1 MKPKIAIV
9 KYFDWVIVAILA
21 LLLLNTLYRTF
32 LTQDTEIT
40 ELRESINRYVQTIE
54 DGMQRTEAPPI
65 DVPDHLAH
73 LRNRFERLPVISA
86 YRTNPFVVPVVVH
99 PPLQIAR
106 GETMTLRHEGTQI
119 VEVVS
124 FQESLIAVDWE
135 YDYEEDLTS
144 VTVEGLAVGDSY
156 LRLRDVTD
164 VVHVRRVI
172 VQEEATLPPPRAPL
186 ATLVRGYRP
195 WEDADGRR
203 YPGKVLIAF
212 VPDNPDTPTAE
223 WGFTTGAQIWRKL
236 SGAPDI
242 DYTLLTEEPIA
253 PITVEQ
259 AAELREEYIPFG
271 YEGEGEYEDRF
282 RYGPEEDYR
291 QPPTGG
297 EPTVPPPAE
306 EFLRERMRSEEYR
319 GDDEYEYEFGRER
332 EPRPTDRR
340 DRIREVEINLDLVL
354 RAKSFV
360 FEDTAVNAGETYVYK
375 IVTTAQGPKRDIV
388 LTKNPYETDAVDVP
402 PLIEFRVDTVSET
415 GASMVVMRPKPGTE
429 ELVRQKFRVETGMPI
444 GGPVEIREPNPA
456 REFGPGPRW
465 IIIPVDFSTGSTFVT
480 GMSRIRRVGYWP
492 LRYDER
498 NQQYVYRVRLFSDPK
513 AMYITST
520 GSLRW
525 KSKDEPTSFELEGED
540 GYYRRGGG
548 RYREDDYDWRD

>member
-9 KYFDWVIVAILA
+9 KYFDWVIVAVLA
-21 LLLLNTLYRTF
+21 LLLLNTLYQTF

-40 ELRESINRYVQTIE
+40 ELRDSINRYVDTIE
-54 DGMQRTEAPPI
+54 AGMQRTEAPPI
-65 DVPDHLAH
+65 EVPDHLAH

-106 GETMTLRHEGTQI
+106 GEAMTLRHEGTQI

-124 FQESLIAVDWE
+124 YQQSLIRVDWE
-135 YDYEEDLTS
+135 YDYEEDLTT
-144 VTVEGLAVGDSY
+144 VTVEGVAVGDSY

-172 VQEEATLPPPRAPL
+172 VQEEATLPPPRPPL
-186 ATLVRGYRP
+186 AALVRGYRP

-203 YPGKVLIAF
+203 YPGKVLVAF
-212 VPDNPDTPTAE
+212 VPDNPDTPTAD

-236 SGAPDI
+236 AGAPDI
-242 DYTLLTEEPIA
+242 DYTLLTEEPIQ

-259 AAELREEYIPFG
+259 AAELREEYLPFG
-271 YEGEGEYEDRF
+271 YAGEDTFEDRF
-282 RYGPEEDYR
+282 RYGGADEDVR
-291 QPPTGG
+291 QPTVGG

-306 EFLRERMRSEEYR
+306 EFLRERLRAEEYR
-319 GDDEYEYEFGRER
+319 AEDEYEYEFNRDRER
-332 EPRPTDRR
+332 PSTDRR
-340 DRIREVEINLDLVL
+340 TRIREVEITLDLVL

-360 FEDTAVNAGETYVYK
+360 FEDTGVNAGESYVYR
-375 IVTTAQGPKRDIV
+375 IVTTAQGPKRDLV
-388 LTKNPYETDAVDVP
+388 LTDNPYETDTVEVPSLVEFAVK
-402 PLIEFRVDTVSET
+402 TVSESAA
-415 GASMVVMRPKPGTE
+415 GVVVVRPKPGTE
-429 ELVRQKFRVETGMPI
+429 ELVREEFRVETGMPI

-456 REFGPGPRW
+456 LEFGPGPRF
-465 IIIPVDFSTGSTFVT
+465 IVTLVDFSTGSTFVT
-480 GMSRIRRVGYWP
+480 GVSRIRRVGYWP

-498 NQQYVYRVRLFSDPK
+498 NQQYVYRVRLSSDPK

-525 KSKDEPTSFELEGED
+525 KSKGEPTSFEREGED
-540 GYYRRGGG
+540 GYFRRGG
-548 RYREDDYDWRD
+548 RRRPSNEDWRD